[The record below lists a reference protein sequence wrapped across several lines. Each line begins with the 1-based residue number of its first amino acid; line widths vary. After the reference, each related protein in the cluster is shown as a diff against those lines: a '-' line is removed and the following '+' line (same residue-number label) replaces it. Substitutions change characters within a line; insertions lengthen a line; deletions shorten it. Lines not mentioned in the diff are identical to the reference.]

1 MTSDA
6 DAQTATTRHDAPPG
20 THAANTVSEDEVAR
34 FTAIAESWWDAK
46 GKFRPLHQINPVR
59 IAYIRDHVCAR
70 LGRDPLAPHPL
81 EGLTLLDIGSG
92 GGLLCEPMR
101 RLGARVTGIDAGE
114 RNVAVA
120 KIHAEQSGLDIDYR
134 HIPPE
139 ILAQSGETFDVV
151 LNMEV
156 VEHVSDLDLFIESSA
171 ALVKP
176 GGAMVV
182 TTLNRTLKSLAL
194 AKIGAEY
201 LLRWLPPGTHDW
213 RKFVK
218 PSELAHLLRVHGLI
232 LDDLSGMAYGAMKDE
247 WFLSPN
253 DLAVNYLAFA
263 HKP

>member
-1 MTSDA
+1 MTSDTS
-6 DAQTATTRHDAPPG
+6 AQTPPP
-20 THAANTVSEDEVAR
+20 NSVSEEEVAR

-59 IAYIRDHVCAR
+59 IAYIRDRVCAR
-70 LGRDPLAPHPL
+70 FDRDPLAPRPL

-92 GGLLCEPMR
+92 GGLLCEPMC

-120 KIHAEQSGLDIDYR
+120 KLHAEQSGLDIDYR
-134 HIPPE
+134 HASPE
-139 ILAQSGETFDVV
+139 ALAQTGETFDVV

-156 VEHVSDLDLFIESSA
+156 VEHVGDLDVFLAASA

-176 GGAMVV
+176 GGATVV

-201 LLRWLPPGTHDW
+201 ILRWLPPGTHDW

-218 PSELAHLLRVHGLI
+218 PSELAHLLRAHGLVV
-232 LDDLSGMAYGAMKDE
+232 DDLSGMAYLPMKDE
-247 WFLSPN
+247 WVLKPD

-263 HKP
+263 HKS